1 MMNDDQVMAAT
12 PHAELLAELMNPN
25 TPKNEREHAAVREI
39 ERLREALAQ
48 PVQEPVAWWDA
59 KIGVFNEKHFDQLQP
74 LYTSPPKRQPLTDE
88 EVEAL
93 IPQPVLR
100 DERGRGFGGEGSWDR
115 VQVRKFAR
123 AIEAKL
129 KEKNT

>member
-48 PVQEPVAWWDA
+48 PEQEPVAWAYVNSDDECEQ
-59 KIGVFNEKHFDQLQP
+59 IEYCTESPMPEFVP
-74 LYTSPPKRQPLTDE
+74 LFTSPPKRKWVGLTD
-88 EVEAL
+88 
-93 IPQPVLR
+93 
-100 DERGRGFGGEGSWDR
+100 DEIKAIVGPWGSTEIKGYTRTLFD
-115 VQVRKFAR
+115 Q
-123 AIEAKL
+123 IEAKL
-129 KEKNT
+129 KEKNQ